1 MVASMRAFRRI
12 ALDSTE
18 LGSSASRIVRY
29 FRAASTVLTVVGIVL
44 DGILLIYEAIVGDKQ
59 RTELQKF
66 VSSFFDAFSTT
77 D

>member
-1 MVASMRAFRRI
+1 MAASMRVFRRI

-18 LGSSASRIVRY
+18 LGSSATRILRY
-29 FRAASTVLTVVGIVL
+29 FQAASKVLVVIGIVL

-66 VSSFFDAFSTT
+66 VSSFFDVFSTI